1 MSDRHRRDSFD
12 DDASSGAYS
21 LDALNPEERAAFE
34 RRLAESEELR
44 AEVAGFT
51 DTAAL
56 LAAAA
61 PEVAPPARLKASIF
75 AQLDSVP
82 QLPAEGVHAAEISV
96 ESAPEMVHGSAES
109 TPELA
114 TVTSMSDH
122 VATGRRRAPRHRFA
136 TSLVA
141 IAAAVALFGGG
152 IVAGNFLLG
161 GSQSVSQA
169 DQLAALVGS
178 EDVERS
184 TVTLPD
190 GSTASLFA
198 SAELE
203 QSAVVL
209 SDAPD
214 LPADSTYQAWFVR
227 GGEAISA
234 AVMDPK
240 SGENF
245 MLLDHYQ
252 ADDVVALTV
261 EPVGGSKHPTTDA
274 ISFDA
279 V

>member
-1 MSDRHRRDSFD
+1 MSDRTPRDRFD

-21 LDALNPEERAAFE
+21 LDALDGAERAAFE
-34 RRLAESEELR
+34 RRLAESEDLR

-56 LAAAA
+56 LAATTS
-61 PEVAPPARLKASIF
+61 EVAPPARLKASIF

-82 QLPAEGVHAAEISV
+82 QLPAEPAATHSAV
-96 ESAPEMVHGSAES
+96 PESARVAQPV
-109 TPELA
+109 TELA
-114 TVTSMSDH
+114 PVSSMSDH
-122 VATGRRRAPRHRFA
+122 VATGRRRAGRRPFVM
-136 TSLVA
+136 SLAAV
-141 IAAAVALFGGG
+141 AAAVALFGGG

-178 EDVERS
+178 EDVQRS
-184 TVTLPD
+184 TVALPD

-209 SDAPD
+209 SDSPD
-214 LPADSTYQAWFVR
+214 LPSDSTYQAWFVR
-227 GGEAISA
+227 DGEATSA

-240 SGENF
+240 SGEMF
-245 MLLDHYQ
+245 MLLDDYQ
-252 ADDVVALTV
+252 DGDVVALTV
-261 EPVGGSKHPTTDA
+261 EPVGGSKHPTTDPIA
-274 ISFDA
+274 FDA